1 MVYIPSKLRQAMK
14 RLLVCS
20 EPDIPSANMRDCLLD
35 MLDWEDAGRDDGEVM
50 MRHGDTF
57 MLSSQRWH
65 VDFEDVLEVAA
76 KFGADPDVIIFMSRH
91 SSESG
96 RPALTV
102 HPIGN
107 YHENE
112 LGGRPR
118 ELVRSAPGY
127 MTDALRRISE
137 LNDMDGT
144 QVCFE
149 VTHHGPWVDR
159 PTFFIEVGSDASH
172 WGNKHAADILA
183 HVLAANPCSENPAV
197 VGVGGGHYAPRFTE
211 AALSLKADFG
221 HMVPNYQIEG
231 RDDEDVARIL
241 REACRATGT
250 KLIFLHKK
258 SMKGPQAAR
267 VKDLAASEGLETVGS
282 SDFEPLDQ

>member
-1 MVYIPSKLRQAMK
+1 MVYIPSTLGPVMK

-20 EPDIPSANMRDCLLD
+20 EPDIPSANMRDCLLEI
-35 MLDWEDAGRDDGEVM
+35 LDWEDAGSDDGASM

-65 VDFEDVLEVAA
+65 VDFEDVLEVAGR
-76 KFGADPDVIIFMSRH
+76 FGADPDLVIFMSRQ

-118 ELVRSAPGY
+118 KLVRSAPGY
-127 MTDALRRISE
+127 MTEALRRISR

-149 VTHHGPWVDR
+149 VTHHGPWLDR
-159 PTFFIEVGSDASH
+159 PTFFIEVGSDASN
-172 WGNKHAADILA
+172 WGNRHAADILA
-183 HVLAANPCSENPAV
+183 HVLATDACSENPAV

-221 HMVPNYQIEG
+221 HMVPNYQMEG
-231 RDDEDVARIL
+231 RDDEEVSRML
-241 REACRATGT
+241 REACLATCT
-250 KLIFLHKK
+250 KLIFIHKK
-258 SMKGPQAAR
+258 SMKGSRAAR
-267 VKDLAASEGLETVGS
+267 IKDLAASEGLEAVGS
-282 SDFEPLDQ
+282 SDFETLDQ

>member
-1 MVYIPSKLRQAMK
+1 MK

-20 EPDIPSANMRDCLLD
+20 EPDIPSLNMRDCLMEIQD
-35 MLDWEDAGRDDGEVM
+35 WDEVGCSNGARML
-50 MRHGDTF
+50 RHGDTY

-65 VDFEDVLEVAA
+65 VDFEDALDVSGE
-76 KFGADPDVIIFMSRH
+76 FGVDPEMVIFMSRH

-107 YHENE
+107 YHGNE

-118 ELVRSAPGY
+118 KLVSSSPGY
-127 MTDALRRISE
+127 MTDALRRISK

-144 QVCFE
+144 QVTFE
-149 VTHHGPWVDR
+149 VTHHGPWLDR
-159 PTFFIEVGSDASH
+159 PAFFIEVGSDISH
-172 WGNKHAADILA
+172 WENKHAAYILA
-183 HVLAANPCSENPAV
+183 HVLATNKGGENPAV

-221 HMVPNYQIEG
+221 HMIPNYQIDD
-231 RDDEDVARIL
+231 RDDEDIARIL
-241 REACRATGT
+241 REACVATAT
-250 KLIFLHKK
+250 KLVFLHRK
-258 SMKGPQAAR
+258 SMKGTQATR
-267 VKDLAASEGLETVGS
+267 IKDLAASEGLEVVSS